1 MEDYFEMAAIL
12 RLIASC
18 RPWFHMRSGVSG
30 LLPPIK
36 AVIDSSGRDLSWERK
51 LNLNVWGVSQGL
63 LWGQLDLIPLSE
75 INVFWPW
82 DAGPLAVPWCSRR
95 IMLSET

>member
-1 MEDYFEMAAIL
+1 MENYFEMAAIL

-30 LLPPIK
+30 PLPPIK
-36 AVIDSSGRDLSWERK
+36 PVIDTSGRDLSWEKK

-63 LWGQLDLIPLSE
+63 LWGQLDLIHL
-75 INVFWPW
+75 
-82 DAGPLAVPWCSRR
+82 RR
-95 IMLSET
+95 NKRF